1 MMERQKIKSDNSTA
15 DPVPILNNI
24 NEFGV
29 ADECLGIKLTV
40 LLLDVISTTL
50 IYMSGNVGIIPVQVS
65 RPPMSSSD

>member
-29 ADECLGIKLTV
+29 ADECLGIKLT
-40 LLLDVISTTL
+40 
-50 IYMSGNVGIIPVQVS
+50 MRKGF
-65 RPPMSSSD
+65 